1 MHGNKTMTRRR
12 LIAASAAVLGIPRLA
27 GAGVTGA
34 GTGGVAAGLAAAKGI
49 ASKPVAMAAPMRAI
63 VIERAG
69 KPVAGNVRLVS
80 DWPAPVARAGEVV
93 VRTLAAALNHLDLW
107 VGAEPTRTP
116 WVSGSDACGTVESVG
131 EGVDASWIGRR
142 VIFNAAVP
150 MPESPRPGP
159 RPARPPRID
168 LIGSETPGCMAE
180 KFTVPADNLL
190 EVGEA
195 DPIEA
200 AAFALTHITA
210 WRMIVSWARV
220 TPEDA
225 CLVTGIG
232 GGVALAALGIL
243 NTIGCEVIVTSRHQ
257 AKLDRAKRL
266 GARHGVLDEGQD
278 WSKQVLEITAK
289 RGVDVCVDSVGAPL
303 HLRCVQSLAQGGRLA
318 ICGAS
323 AGSESRTD
331 LSAIYW
337 NQQSVLG
344 SSMGSMD
351 EFREV
356 TALFRRGVLRPVVDS
371 VHEAKDAAAAYARLE
386 AAAQFGKVVVRW
398 AS

>member
-1 MHGNKTMTRRR
+1 MLENRSLTRRR
-12 LIAASAAVLGIPRLA
+12 LIAASAAALGIPRL
-27 GAGVTGA
+27 TGA
-34 GTGGVAAGLAAAKGI
+34 GAAAGAASRGGARSGT
-49 ASKPVAMAAPMRAI
+49 MRAV

-69 KPVAGNVRLVS
+69 TPVAGNVRLVT
-80 DWPAPVARAGEVV
+80 DHPAPAAKAGEVV

-107 VGAEPTRTP
+107 VGREPARTP
-116 WVSGSDACGTVESVG
+116 WVGGSDACGTVESLG
-131 EGVDASWIGRR
+131 EGVERSWLGTR

-150 MPESPRPGP
+150 VPEPPLPGA

-168 LIGSETPGCMAE
+168 LIGSEIPGCMAE
-180 KFTVPADNLL
+180 RFAVPAANLL
-190 EVGEA
+190 EVGDA

-210 WRMIVSWARV
+210 WRMIVSRARAMPQE
-220 TPEDA
+220 TA
-225 CLVTGIG
+225 LVTGIG

-243 NTIGCEVIVTSRHQ
+243 RAIGCEVIVTSRQQ

-266 GARHGVLDEGQD
+266 GAWHGILDEGQD
-278 WSKQVLEITAK
+278 WSKQVLEITGR
-289 RGVDVCVDSVGAPL
+289 RGVDLCVDSVGAPL
-303 HLRCVQSLAQGGRLA
+303 HLRCVRSLAQGGRLA

-323 AGSESRTD
+323 AGSDAPTD
-331 LSAIYW
+331 LSSVYW
-337 NQQSVLG
+337 SQLSVLG

-356 TALFRRGVLRPVVDS
+356 TALFLKGVLRPVVDS
-371 VHEAKDAAAAYARLE
+371 VHEAGDAAAAYARLE
-386 AAAQFGKVVVRW
+386 AASQFGKVVVRW